1 MNHEKMIK
9 DFKVRFFISTIITIP
24 VVILAPF
31 FQNLFNYSISFSF
44 DYLVIFLLSAF
55 VYFYGGWPF
64 LKGSYNEVSNRQP
77 GMMTLIAVAIT
88 VAFLYSS
95 AVSFGLPGKTFYW
108 ELVTLIDIMLIGH
121 WIEMRSV
128 QGASKALEEL
138 MKLIPSDAHLIKKDG
153 IEDVKT
159 TELKK
164 NDKILIKPGEKIPS
178 DGVIYEGETNINES
192 MVTGESKPAY
202 KSKDDEVIGGSINT
216 DGSIK
221 VKISKTG
228 EETYLSQVI
237 EMVKKSQNSKSKAQ
251 NFADKAAFWLTI
263 IALSVGFVT
272 LITWLLI
279 GKDFV
284 FSLERMV
291 TVMIITCPHALGLA
305 VPLVVANSTSLAA
318 KNGVIIRQ
326 RTQYEEA
333 RKIEAIVFDKTGT
346 LTEGVFQVS
355 EIVLFSN
362 MEENEL
368 IKNSASVENE
378 SEHPIAQAVVKYAK
392 NKDIDLSDVK
402 NFKAIPG
409 KGAEAEING
418 RKFKLVSQ
426 KYVDDNNFEYDENK
440 LKNIFEK
447 GMTAIFVTEEEKV
460 VGAIGLEDKIR
471 TSSKETIKKLQKKN
485 IKVYMLT
492 GDNEK
497 VAKNVANE
505 LDIDGYF
512 AEVLPD
518 QKSEKI
524 KELKKDYKVAMVGD
538 GINDAPALTE
548 ADLGIAIGAGTDVAM
563 ESADLIL
570 SKSDPSAI
578 LKIFDLSN
586 LTRKKMVQNLFWAT
600 GYNAIAIPLAAGVL
614 YSLGIILSPA
624 FGAALM
630 SLSTVIVAINAKLMK
645 LD

>member
-1 MNHEKMIK
+1 MDHEKMIR
-9 DFKVRFFISTIITIP
+9 DFKIRFFISTIITIP

-31 FQNLFNYSISFSF
+31 FQDLFGYSISFNF
-44 DYLVIFLLSAF
+44 DYLVIFSLSAF
-55 VYFYGGWPF
+55 IYFYGGWPF
-64 LKGSYNEVSNRQP
+64 LKGSFYELSDKKP

-88 VAFLYSS
+88 VAFVYSS

-108 ELVTLIDIMLIGH
+108 ELVTLIDIMLVGH

-128 QGASKALEEL
+128 QGASKALEKL
-138 MKLIPSDAHLIKKDG
+138 MKLIPSDAHLITEEGTK
-153 IEDVKT
+153 EVKT

-164 NDKILIKPGEKIPS
+164 DDKILVKPGEKIPS
-178 DGVIYEGETNINES
+178 DGIIYEGETNINES
-192 MVTGESKPAY
+192 MITGESKPVY

-216 DGSIK
+216 DGSLK

-228 EETYLSQVI
+228 EDTYLSQVI

-263 IALSVGFVT
+263 IALTTGFIT

-305 VPLVVANSTSLAA
+305 VPLVIANSTSLAA
-318 KNGVIIRQ
+318 KNGVIIRK

-333 RKIEAIVFDKTGT
+333 RKINAIVFDKTGT
-346 LTEGVFQVS
+346 LTEGVFEVS
-355 EIVLFSN
+355 KIIPFENFSN
-362 MEENEL
+362 EEI
-368 IKNSASVENE
+368 IKISSSIESE
-378 SEHPIAQAVVKYAK
+378 SEHPIAQAVVNFAK
-392 NKDIDLSDVK
+392 ENNIDSYKIK

-409 KGAEAEING
+409 KGTKAKIDNTDY
-418 RKFKLVSQ
+418 KLVSQ
-426 KYVDDNNFEYDENK
+426 KYVDDNNMKYDDNK
-440 LKNIFEK
+440 LKDIFEK
-447 GMTAIFVTEEEKV
+447 GMTSIFVIKDENV
-460 VGAIGLEDKIR
+460 IGVIGLEDKIR
-471 TSSKETIKKLQKKN
+471 ETSKETILSLKN
-485 IKVYMLT
+485 KGIKTYMLT

-497 VAKNVANE
+497 VAKNVADQ
-505 LDIDGYF
+505 LDLDGYF
-512 AEVLPD
+512 SEVLPD

-570 SKSDPSAI
+570 SKSDPKSI

-586 LTRKKMVQNLFWAT
+586 LTHKKMVQNLFWAT

-614 YSLGIILSPA
+614 YGVGVILSPA
-624 FGAALM
+624 VGAALM
-630 SLSTVIVAINAKLMK
+630 SLSTVIVAINAKMMK
-645 LD
+645 LN

>member
-1 MNHEKMIK
+1 MNHEKMIR
-9 DFKVRFFISTIITIP
+9 DFKIRFFISTIITIP

-31 FQNLFNYSISFSF
+31 FQNLFNYSINFNL
-44 DYLVIFLLSAF
+44 DYLVIFSLSAF
-55 VYFYGGWPF
+55 IYFYGGWPF
-64 LKGSYNEVSNRQP
+64 LKGSFNEFSNKKP
-77 GMMTLIAVAIT
+77 GMMTLIAVAIS
-88 VAFLYSS
+88 VAFFYSS
-95 AVSFGLPGKTFYW
+95 AVSFGLSGKTFYW
-108 ELVTLIDIMLIGH
+108 ELVTLIDIMLVGH

-128 QGASKALEEL
+128 QGASKALEKL
-138 MKLIPSDAHLIKKDG
+138 MKLIPSDAHLITKEGTK
-153 IEDVKT
+153 DVKT
-159 TELKK
+159 TELSK
-164 NDKILIKPGEKIPS
+164 NDRVLIKPGEKIPS

-192 MVTGESKPAY
+192 MVTGESKPVY
-202 KSKDDEVIGGSINT
+202 KSKNDEVIGGSINT

-221 VKISKTG
+221 IKISKTG
-228 EETYLSQVI
+228 EDTYLSQVI
-237 EMVKKSQNSKSKAQ
+237 EMVKNAQNSKSKAQ

-263 IALSVGFVT
+263 IALTTGFIT
-272 LITWLLI
+272 LITWLFI

-318 KNGVIIRQ
+318 KNGVIIRK

-333 RKIEAIVFDKTGT
+333 RKVQAIVFDKTGT
-346 LTEGVFQVS
+346 LTEGVFEVS
-355 EIVLFSN
+355 EIVPFDNFSK
-362 MEENEL
+362 EEI
-368 IKNSASVENE
+368 IKISSSIENE
-378 SEHPIAQAVVKYAK
+378 SEHPIAKAVVNHAK
-392 NKDIDLSDVK
+392 DNNIEMFNIK

-409 KGAEAEING
+409 KGAQAKIDDKNY
-418 RKFKLVSQ
+418 KLVSQ
-426 KYVDDNNFEYDENK
+426 KFVDDNNMEYDESQ
-440 LKNIFEK
+440 LKGIFEK
-447 GMTAIFVTEEEKV
+447 GMTSIFVIKDEKIIGV
-460 VGAIGLEDKIR
+460 IGLEDKIR
-471 TSSKETIKKLQKKN
+471 KSSIETIKKLKDKN
-485 IKVYMLT
+485 IKTFMLT

-505 LDIDGYF
+505 IGIDGYF

-518 QKSEKI
+518 QKSDKI

-570 SKSDPSAI
+570 SKSNPSSI

-586 LTRKKMVQNLFWAT
+586 LTHKKMVQNLFWAT

-614 YSLGIILSPA
+614 YSIGVILSPA

-630 SLSTVIVAINAKLMK
+630 SLSTVIVAINAKLMS

>member
-1 MNHEKMIK
+1 MDHEKMIK
-9 DFKVRFFISTIITIP
+9 DFKIRFFISTIITIP

-31 FQNLFNYSISFSF
+31 FQNLFNYSISFNL
-44 DYLVIFLLSAF
+44 DYLVIFSLSAF
-55 VYFYGGWPF
+55 IYFYGGWPF
-64 LKGSYNEVSNRQP
+64 LKGSYNEISGKKP

-88 VAFLYSS
+88 VAFAYSS
-95 AVSFGLPGKTFYW
+95 AVSFGLEGKTFYW
-108 ELVTLIDIMLIGH
+108 ELVTLIDIMLVGH

-128 QGASKALEEL
+128 QGASKALEKL
-138 MKLIPSDAHLIKKDG
+138 MKLIPSDAHLITEEG
-153 IEDVKT
+153 IKDVKT
-159 TELKK
+159 TKLKK
-164 NDKILIKPGEKIPS
+164 EDKVLIKPGEKIPS
-178 DGVIYEGETNINES
+178 DGVIFEGETNINES
-192 MVTGESKPAY
+192 MVTGESKPVY

-221 VKISKTG
+221 IKISKTG

-237 EMVKKSQNSKSKAQ
+237 EMVKKSQKSKSKAQ

-263 IALSVGFVT
+263 IALSVGFAT

-318 KNGVIIRQ
+318 KNGVIIRK

-346 LTEGVFQVS
+346 LTEGVFRVS
-355 EIVLFSN
+355 EVISLS
-362 MEENEL
+362 EKNEKE
-368 IKNSASVENE
+368 ISQISASIENE
-378 SEHPIAQAVVKYAK
+378 SEHPIAQAVVNYANEK
-392 NKDIDLSDVK
+392 KLSLFDIKD
-402 NFKAIPG
+402 FKAIPG
-409 KGAEAEING
+409 KGAKAKIDEKEY
-418 RKFKLVSQ
+418 KMVSQ
-426 KYVDDNNFEYDENK
+426 KYVDENKIEYDEDK
-440 LKNIFEK
+440 LKKIFER
-447 GMTAIFVTEEEKV
+447 GMTSVFVIEEDKLIGV
-460 VGAIGLEDKIR
+460 IGLEDKIR
-471 TSSKETIKKLQKKN
+471 ESSYETIKKLKQKN
-485 IKVYMLT
+485 IKTFMLT

-497 VAKNVANE
+497 VAKKVANE
-505 LDIDGYF
+505 IKIVGYF

-570 SKSDPSAI
+570 SKSDPKSI

-586 LTRKKMVQNLFWAT
+586 LTHKKMVQNLFWAT
-600 GYNAIAIPLAAGVL
+600 GYNAVAIPLAAGVL
-614 YSLGIILSPA
+614 YSIGVILSPA

>member
-1 MNHEKMIK
+1 MDHEKMIK
-9 DFKVRFFISTIITIP
+9 DFKIRFFISTIITIP

-31 FQNLFNYSISFSF
+31 FQNLFNYSISFNL
-44 DYLVIFLLSAF
+44 DYLVIFSLSAF
-55 VYFYGGWPF
+55 IYFYGGWPF
-64 LKGSYNEVSNRQP
+64 LKGSYNEISGKKP

-88 VAFLYSS
+88 VAFAYSS
-95 AVSFGLPGKTFYW
+95 AVSFGLEGKTFYW
-108 ELVTLIDIMLIGH
+108 ELVTLIDIMLVGH

-128 QGASKALEEL
+128 QGASKALEKL
-138 MKLIPSDAHLIKKDG
+138 MKLIPSDAHLITEEG
-153 IEDVKT
+153 IKDVKT
-159 TELKK
+159 TKLKK
-164 NDKILIKPGEKIPS
+164 EDKVLIKPGEKIPS
-178 DGVIYEGETNINES
+178 DGVIFEGETNINES
-192 MVTGESKPAY
+192 MVTGESKPVY

-221 VKISKTG
+221 IKISKTG

-237 EMVKKSQNSKSKAQ
+237 EMVKKSQKSKSKAQ

-263 IALSVGFVT
+263 IALSVGFAT

-318 KNGVIIRQ
+318 KNGVIIRK

-346 LTEGVFQVS
+346 LTEGVFRVS
-355 EIVLFSN
+355 EVISLS
-362 MEENEL
+362 EKNEKE
-368 IKNSASVENE
+368 ISQISASIENE
-378 SEHPIAQAVVKYAK
+378 SEHPIAQAVLNHANEK
-392 NKDIDLSDVK
+392 NLSLFDIKD
-402 NFKAIPG
+402 FKAIPG
-409 KGAEAEING
+409 KGAKAKIDEKEY
-418 RKFKLVSQ
+418 KMVSQ
-426 KYVDDNNFEYDENK
+426 KYVDENKIEYDEDK
-440 LKNIFEK
+440 LKKIFER
-447 GMTAIFVTEEEKV
+447 GMTSVFVIEKDKLIGV
-460 VGAIGLEDKIR
+460 IGLEDKIR
-471 TSSKETIKKLQKKN
+471 ESSYETIKKLKQKN
-485 IKVYMLT
+485 IKTFMLT

-505 LDIDGYF
+505 IKIDGYF

-570 SKSDPSAI
+570 SKSDPKSI

-586 LTRKKMVQNLFWAT
+586 LTHKKMVQNLFWAT
-600 GYNAIAIPLAAGVL
+600 GYNAVAIPLAAGVL
-614 YSLGIILSPA
+614 YSIGVILSPA

>member
-9 DFKVRFFISTIITIP
+9 DFKIRFFISTLITVP
-24 VVILAPF
+24 VIILAPF
-31 FQNLFNYSISFSF
+31 FQNLFSYTVSFNF
-44 DYLVIFLLSAF
+44 DYIVIFALSAF
-55 VYFYGGWPF
+55 IYFYGGWPF
-64 LKGSYNEVSNRQP
+64 LKGSFNEMTNKKP

-88 VAFLYSS
+88 VAFVYSS

-108 ELVTLIDIMLIGH
+108 ELVTLIDIMLVGH

-128 QGASKALEEL
+128 QGASKALEKL
-138 MKLIPSDAHLIKKDG
+138 MKLIPSDAHLITEEGTK
-153 IEDVKT
+153 DVKT

-164 NDKILIKPGEKIPS
+164 NDKVLIKPGEKIPS
-178 DGVIYEGETNINES
+178 DGIIFEGETNINES
-192 MVTGESKPAY
+192 MVTGESKPVY

-228 EETYLSQVI
+228 EDTYLSQVI

-263 IALSVGFVT
+263 IALTAGFIT
-272 LITWLLI
+272 LTAWLLI

-291 TVMIITCPHALGLA
+291 TVMIIACPHALGLA

-318 KNGVIIRQ
+318 KNGVIIRK

-333 RKIEAIVFDKTGT
+333 RKVNAIVFDKTGT
-346 LTEGVFQVS
+346 LTEGVFEVS
-355 EIVLFSN
+355 EIVSLSDKSK
-362 MEENEL
+362 EEI
-368 IKNSASVENE
+368 IKISSSIERE
-378 SEHPIAQAVVKYAK
+378 SEHPIASAVVNYAEDNDIENYK
-392 NKDIDLSDVK
+392 IKD
-402 NFKAIPG
+402 FKAIPG
-409 KGAEAEING
+409 KGTKAKINDIEY
-418 RKFKLVSQ
+418 KLVSQ
-426 KYVDDNNFEYDENK
+426 KFVDENNLNYDENK
-440 LKNIFEK
+440 LTDIFEK
-447 GMTAIFVTEEEKV
+447 EMTSIFVIEADTV
-460 VGAIGLEDKIR
+460 IGVIGLEDKIR
-471 TSSKETIKKLQKKN
+471 ETSKETIDNLKN
-485 IKVYMLT
+485 LGIKTFMLT

-497 VAKNVANE
+497 VAKKVAE
-505 LDIDGYF
+505 QLRLDGYF
-512 AEVLPD
+512 SEVLPD

-570 SKSDPSAI
+570 SKSNPKSI

-586 LTRKKMVQNLFWAT
+586 LTHKKTVQNLFWAT
-600 GYNAIAIPLAAGVL
+600 GYNAIAIPLAAGIL
-614 YSLGIILSPA
+614 YGIGVILSPA

-630 SLSTVIVAINAKLMK
+630 SLSTVIVAINAKMMK
-645 LD
+645 LN